1 MPPKKRTTTTTITT
15 PMTDTQLKALITQ
28 GVANALAE
36 IEANKTTKNG
46 DDNHDFGTGSRRTE
60 RPARECNY
68 RDFLKCQPINF
79 KCTEGVVGLT
89 QCALTWWN
97 SHVKVVGHN
106 ATYGMTWKSLMKMMT
121 DKYCPRDEIK
131 KLEIEIWNLN
141 YVGGLPD
148 MIQGSVMASKPKT
161 MQEAIEIAND
171 LMDQK
176 VRTLAERQAKNKR
189 KAWGKKPYGGSKP
202 LSPKCNDHHDGQC
215 APKCANCKRTGHLT
229 QDYRSQP
236 AAANNNQRAQRE
248 NQRVLTCFECGA
260 QCHFKSN
267 CPKLKN
273 TNQGNQA
280 RNGNAVVRAYS
291 VGTAGTNL
299 NSNVVTASVASLAPV
314 EEAPAPVESTDSHS
328 STTIDQDASSLS
340 T

>member
-1 MPPKKRTTTTTITT
+1 MPPKKRTATTTITT

-28 GVANALAE
+28 GVADALAE
-36 IEANKTTKNG
+36 IEANKTTRNG

-68 RDFLKCQPINF
+68 RDFLKYQPINF

-89 QCALTWWN
+89 QW
-97 SHVKVVGHN
+97 
-106 ATYGMTWKSLMKMMT
+106 
-121 DKYCPRDEIK
+121 DEVK

-141 YVGGLPD
+141 AYTARHG
-148 MIQGSVMASKPKT
+148 
-161 MQEAIEIAND
+161 E
-171 LMDQK
+171 
-176 VRTLAERQAKNKR
+176 
-189 KAWGKKPYGGSKP
+189 KKPYGGSKP

-267 CPKLKN
+267 CLKLKN

-299 NSNVVTASVASLAPV
+299 NSNVVTDVPIVRDFFEVFPEDLPSIPPTREVEFQIDLVPGAAPIAQ
-314 EEAPAPVESTDSHS
+314 EPYQFAPSEMKGLSDKLQELSDKGFIRSTS
-328 STTIDQDASSLS
+328 SP
-340 T
+340 